1 MAQKEI
7 KTAIDISAPPETVWE
22 ILTAF
27 SDYEN
32 WNPFIIS
39 VEGDFIVGEKVK
51 IIAGGMKFK
60 PKVLVYNTNQE
71 VRWVGKLLFRGVFDG
86 EHSFVLIDNGD
97 GSTTFKHEE
106 SFSGILVGLFKK
118 KLDTETTQGFIDM
131 NNRLKALAEAKALE
145 LSP

>member
-7 KTAIDISAPPETVWE
+7 KTSIHISAPPEIVWE
-22 ILTAF
+22 VLTAF

-32 WNPFIIS
+32 WNPFITN

-51 IIAGGMKFK
+51 INAGGMKFK
-60 PKVLVYNTNQE
+60 PKVLVYDTNQE
-71 VRWVGKLLFRGVFDG
+71 VKWVGKLFLKGLFDG

-97 GSTTFKHEE
+97 GSTTFRHEE

-131 NNRLKALAEAKALE
+131 NNRLKALAEAKAL
-145 LSP
+145 